1 MTDREL
7 KEFNKRLN
15 EIKQLDIYVPKEMT
29 PKSKIRGVYGFFVKV
44 DENYICFYIGKSN
57 DIFLRML
64 GKNSHLNDYLRG
76 VRETD
81 VHKKIEKYLNDG
93 YGIEVRIL
101 REIDYIG
108 DSFEKDANRLALAEL
123 QELVNY
129 QDMGGCQKQLSEAV
143 KEKYER
149 IEWESI
155 HQSNSNIMY

>member
-1 MTDREL
+1 
-7 KEFNKRLN
+7 
-15 EIKQLDIYVPKEMT
+15 
-29 PKSKIRGVYGFFVKV
+29 
-44 DENYICFYIGKSN
+44 
-57 DIFLRML
+57 ML

-76 VRETD
+76 VRKTD

-93 YGIEVRIL
+93 YEIEIRIL
-101 REIDYIG
+101 QKIDYIG

>member
-1 MTDREL
+1 MDMKLRL
-7 KEFNKRLN
+7 EF
-15 EIKQLDIYVPKEMT
+15 
-29 PKSKIRGVYGFFVKV
+29 F
-44 DENYICFYIGKSN
+44 
-57 DIFLRML
+57 
-64 GKNSHLNDYLRG
+64 
-76 VRETD
+76 
-81 VHKKIEKYLNDG
+81 KK
-93 YGIEVRIL
+93 
-101 REIDYIG
+101 IDYIG